1 MSKFKVGDTVR
12 RIICDNRDDEAGWA
26 LRVGTICKVTKVVSF
41 ADSIC
46 VDADGLI
53 PAHVVHSEEFF
64 ELVEESQAFDMKKDP
79 WFIRVHSAEEAELV
93 RKWLDENCEVKFGS
107 SPLNIDLVNKYSFVG
122 FTNTYNHLSEP
133 NKYLMFGNLEVPG
146 VRSEIKI
153 TFKKV
158 VDRVDYPVIECLTR
172 KRIRELEAQQQKI
185 ADEISKLKALRG
197 TL

>member
-1 MSKFKVGDTVR
+1 MDFKVGDTVR
-12 RIICDNRDDEAGWA
+12 RIICDGW
-26 LRVGTICKVTKVVSF
+26 LSNGQVLKIGTICKVTEVLHNGFIWVS
-41 ADSIC
+41 AEGIQEDTEHRL
-46 VDADGLI
+46 V
-53 PAHVVHSEEFF
+53 FF
-64 ELVEESQAFDMKKDP
+64 ELVESAPTAPTFNMKNDP
-79 WFIRVHSAEEAELV
+79 WFIRVHNAEEAEEV
-93 RKWLDENCEVKFGS
+93 RRWLDENCEVKFGS